1 MEVKNCSTCGKIFNS
16 VMDVKRCSEC
26 RKGDEVKFK
35 MIREYLYDNPGASI
49 EEVSEHLDI
58 DRIKILHFLR
68 EGRIE
73 TVGDQM
79 VINCE
84 HCGILITHGKYCEK
98 CSREIAMDLRSA
110 AKVIRK
116 ETSRTTH
123 SAGMHIKKKK

>member
-1 MEVKNCSTCGKIFNS
+1 MNVKNCSTCGRIFNS
-16 VMDVKRCSEC
+16 VMDIKRCPEC

-49 EEVSEHLDI
+49 EEVSEQLDI
-58 DRIKILHFLR
+58 DRTKILHFLR

-84 HCGILITHGKYCEK
+84 HCGTLITHGKYCEK
-98 CSREIAMDLRSA
+98 CSRKITMDLKSA
-110 AKVIRK
+110 AKIIRK

-123 SAGMHIKKKK
+123 STGMHIKKKK